1 MNKIDQID
9 LTETYR
15 TSHPTVAEYTLSSST
30 PRTFSR
36 IDDILGHKTNFDKFK
51 SEMIPNIFSDQNR
64 MKLVI
69 HSKRNIGKVINIWK
83 LNNTLLNN
91 QQIKERIKREV
102 RSISVSWDK
111 TEKTIYQ
118 NLQDVAKAA
127 LRKAY

>member
-102 RSISVSWDK
+102 RSISVS
-111 TEKTIYQ
+111 
-118 NLQDVAKAA
+118 
-127 LRKAY
+127 